1 MPTKYSIMFQFTDLK
16 QLHIELTSV
25 CQASCPM
32 CARNYHGGLDNP
44 NLPRGEITLEEFK
57 NIVDV
62 SVLNQID
69 HVYFCGNYGDPIM
82 SNYLIDIV
90 KYCKDNKPSIK
101 VGIHTNGSARNNKW
115 WKDLA
120 EALPINHSVHFAL
133 DGLED
138 THHLYRIG
146 TNFKNIINNAA
157 TFIKHGG
164 RAEWVFL
171 SFKHNE
177 HQVAQ
182 AEQLAKQMGFVKFEH
197 KATSRFLEKPFLDV
211 LDNNGK
217 LAYKIEPPTE
227 HKITFIK
234 PEIIKSYKEVVKTAE
249 IKCKIVIDKSVYID
263 AFKNL
268 WPCCWLGALPYIYSK
283 SQDLIHEYQDDQT
296 AMIKEIVDS
305 IGGYA
310 AIDLTKRSI
319 ENILQDEQWQAVWPK
334 YWNEKKL
341 ATCAKTCGVFSEK
354 IITQYNDQFI
364 RTTEFNG

>member
-1 MPTKYSIMFQFTDLK
+1 MFKFSELK
-16 QLHIELTSV
+16 TLHIELTSR

-44 NLPRGEITLEEFK
+44 NLPIGEITLDEFK
-57 NIVDV
+57 HIVNLD
-62 SVLNQID
+62 VLNNID
-69 HVYFCGNYGDPIM
+69 YIYFCGNYGDPIM

-90 KYCKDNKPSIK
+90 HYCKDSKPSIK
-101 VGIHTNGSARNNKW
+101 LGIHTNGSARNDNW
-115 WKDLA
+115 WEKLA
-120 EALPINHSVHFAL
+120 EALPINHTVHFAL

-146 TNFKNIINNAA
+146 TNFKNIINNAT
-157 TFIKHGG
+157 TFINHGG

-177 HQVAQ
+177 HQIVQ
-182 AEQLAKQMGFVKFEH
+182 AENMAKELGFIKFEH

-211 LDNNGK
+211 LDKDGN
-217 LAYKIEPPTE
+217 LAYKIEPPSE

-249 IKCKIVIDKSVYID
+249 IKCKILAEKSLYID

-268 WPCCWLGALPYIYSK
+268 WPCCWLGALPYIYSRPT
-283 SQDLIHEYQDDQT
+283 DIIHEYQSDQT
-296 AMIKEIVDS
+296 DIINELINS
-305 IGGYA
+305 IGGYD
-310 AIDLTKRSI
+310 AIDLTKRPI
-319 ENILQDEQWQAVWPK
+319 KDILADSQWQAVWPK

-341 ATCAKTCGVFSEK
+341 ATCAKTCGTFPEK

-364 RTTEFNG
+364 RTAEFNE